1 MGRFEFR
8 SSGIELDF
16 AGVKT
21 IVPGTM
27 EYAKKLEEAGHKMV
41 IWGNDPANAK
51 ADAEVARDFMLDI
64 LDDLLLG
71 GLFLNGLKQ
80 VQPVYAVDQRN
91 PAHHLLDF
99 IGLESADEMECR
111 AFVSV
116 FSQLLDHFLNP
127 VFPTAGDACGDGLPH
142 SGGIIH
148 FCGGAEGDLLRIPAC
163 PAGGILHLG
172 ADTRHIFSNRHK
184 STSFGFA

>member
-41 IWGNDPANAK
+41 IWGSDPANAK

-64 LDDLLLG
+64 LDDLLGENTMDAIEDVRELDIYDCTDM
-71 GLFLNGLKQ
+71 FAYIKDEVTAYHNSRTEKYLKEKTEPTTGSVP
-80 VQPVYAVDQRN
+80 VQPMAQTAAEN
-91 PAHHLLDF
+91 
-99 IGLESADEMECR
+99 R
-111 AFVSV
+111 A
-116 FSQLLDHFLNP
+116 
-127 VFPTAGDACGDGLPH
+127 ARRAK
-142 SGGIIH
+142 
-148 FCGGAEGDLLRIPAC
+148 R
-163 PAGGILHLG
+163 
-172 ADTRHIFSNRHK
+172 RRK
-184 STSFGFA
+184 